1 MAPTKTVSPLL
12 ARNPER
18 VRRALRALDNG
29 ELLSTLGSQLER
41 ALEGSAEATRD
52 YVRCY
57 HVLSLR
63 VLDEAHRA
71 RPDLVVRTTDGHL
84 ALMDVKGTP
93 RRAPVEALETAAAEA
108 PFGPWTARFPL
119 EEAVAIDLAS
129 RVRQLIGLRALEL
142 APTDSGAGDVVDVD
156 DLIARRFLRRVRFH
170 LNHPDEEHPLRRL
183 MDVLELSKTELGSLF
198 GVRRQAVDQWL
209 GRGVP
214 SERQEKVQT
223 LIAIADLLERKLKPG
238 RLAGVARRPADAYGG
253 KTMLELI
260 AADRH
265 RELLELVRQSF
276 DWASAA

>member
-1 MAPTKTVSPLL
+1 MAPAMTASPLL
-12 ARNPER
+12 AGNVRR
-18 VRRALRALDNG
+18 VRRALRELEGG
-29 ELLSTLGSQLER
+29 ELLTVLGNQLEL

-52 YVRCY
+52 YVRSY
-57 HVLSLR
+57 HVLTLL

-71 RPDLVVRTTDGHL
+71 RPDVVVRTADGHL
-84 ALMDVKGTP
+84 AIEVKGTP
-93 RRAPVEALETAAAEA
+93 RRAPVEALQTAAAEA
-108 PFGPWTARFPL
+108 PFGPWTALFPI
-119 EEAVAIDLAS
+119 EEAVALDLAS

-142 APTDSGAGDVVDVD
+142 APADSGHWEVVDVD
-156 DLIARRFLRRVRFH
+156 DLTAHRFLRRVRFH

-183 MDVLELSKTELGSLF
+183 MEAFELSKTELGSLF

-209 GRGVP
+209 ERGVP

-223 LIAIADLLERKLKPG
+223 LLAIADLLERKLKPG

-265 RELLELVRQSF
+265 HELLELVRESF